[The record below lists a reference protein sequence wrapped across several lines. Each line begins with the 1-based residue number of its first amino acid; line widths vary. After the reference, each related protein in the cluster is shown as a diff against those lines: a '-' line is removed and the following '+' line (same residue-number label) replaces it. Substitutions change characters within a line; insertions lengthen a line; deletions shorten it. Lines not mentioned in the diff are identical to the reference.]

1 MANQIVISFVFQHF
15 KSYRMGFP
23 TLLLLLV
30 ANAQHNARGNIKGRL
45 LITYMSIC
53 SACEE
58 HILQLLLQASVR
70 NTRY

>member
-1 MANQIVISFVFQHF
+1 
-15 KSYRMGFP
+15 MGFP

-70 NTRY
+70 NTKY